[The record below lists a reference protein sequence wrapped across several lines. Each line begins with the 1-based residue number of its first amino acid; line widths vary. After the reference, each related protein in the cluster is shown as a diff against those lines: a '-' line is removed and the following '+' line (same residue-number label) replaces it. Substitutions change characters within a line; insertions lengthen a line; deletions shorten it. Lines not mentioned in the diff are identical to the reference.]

1 MRRRSKGQSLVEM
14 ALMLPLL
21 MLVLFGIIDLG
32 YYIYSY
38 ATVYEAARNG
48 SEVAA
53 QLPPFAS
60 ALGPPAKADD
70 DCVRAILNATEK
82 GAVLFPD
89 ISNYVTISYP
99 SGSTRAL
106 GKPIQVVVNYT
117 IEPLT
122 PLFKFVTFGNKGVMT
137 VNVTARR
144 SIENLGN
151 TPPTEEHPNGVA
163 CKNYP

>member
-38 ATVYEAARNG
+38 ATIYEAARNG

-60 ALGPPAKADD
+60 ALGPPAKAGDA
-70 DCVRAILNATEK
+70 CVQAISEATEK

-106 GKPIQVVVNYT
+106 GKPIQVAINYT
-117 IEPLT
+117 VEPLT
-122 PLFKFVTFGNKGVMT
+122 PLFKFVAFGNKGVMT
-137 VNVTARR
+137 VNITSRR

-151 TPPTEEHPNGVA
+151 TPPSEKYPNGIA
-163 CKNYP
+163 CKP